1 MTAIDVEVI
10 DTQEA
15 VRRVLSGLGLERI
28 CDGLDNAVALA
39 ALVRRTASLSCPCPP
54 AVLKQRVMMG
64 LRGLV
69 TDKEAVGDALD
80 DVIDAVTAYGDL
92 LELPLTEKARLH
104 LFLTAPSFVRT
115 APGTALLLGIAP
127 DGADMVP
134 QNIAARIVRN
144 GHANVLTFG
153 SEEDLPGDLRAM
165 GLLEIPEKLW
175 FKCPPAETSADLKM
189 RHDAKLAGG
198 LVGPIDELVVIDPAK
213 PATYY
218 KGRWV
223 KPGKLTGR
231 FVGRRPQAFG
241 APLWCYVQ
249 LEQGQPTHLLDLHS
263 AEWRGCDQAW
273 RLQMAID
280 ALAGRPQ
287 RFEAEL
293 SEAGSVF
300 LRFFSPVP
308 SWWQR
313 RWDVLAR
320 PIPSTGCLFAY
331 EMSYDQYEAELG
343 RLTTELW
350 LAEKT

>member
-1 MTAIDVEVI
+1 MTTIDIEVL
-10 DTQEA
+10 DAQDA
-15 VRRVLSGLGLERI
+15 VRRVLGGLGLERD
-28 CDGLDNAVALA
+28 CVSLDNAVALA
-39 ALVRRTASLSCPCPP
+39 ALVRRAASLSCPCPP

-69 TDKEAVGDALD
+69 ADAEAVGETLD
-80 DVIDAVTAYGDL
+80 GVIDAVTAYGDL
-92 LELPLTEKARLH
+92 LELPLPEKARLH

-115 APGTALLLGIAP
+115 APGIVLLLGIAP
-127 DGADMVP
+127 DGADMLP
-134 QNIAARIVRN
+134 RNIAARIVRN

-153 SEEDLPGDLRAM
+153 PEEDLPADLRAL

-175 FKCPPAETSADLKM
+175 FKCPPTETAADLIQ
-189 RHDAKLAGG
+189 RHDARLASG
-198 LVGPIDELVVIDPAK
+198 LVGPIDELVVIDPAR
-213 PATYY
+213 PPTYY

-241 APLWCYVQ
+241 APLWCYVH

-263 AEWRGCDQAW
+263 ADWRGCDQAW

-280 ALAGRPQ
+280 AVAERPQ
-287 RFEAEL
+287 RFQAEL
-293 SEAGSVF
+293 SETGSVI

-320 PIPSTGCLFAY
+320 PCPSTGCLFAY